1 MYAAL
6 GMGMHGEKPTSINK
20 DDLFKPL
27 QTYGKEYGFDIFMQ
41 SQRIQTIANTWEGVF
56 AVIPHQNLFFWLLF
70 VSLLRQSCTF
80 STPPYEVSTMAHYP
94 LFFVAVPQ

>member
-41 SQRIQTIANTWEGVF
+41 S
-56 AVIPHQNLFFWLLF
+56 
-70 VSLLRQSCTF
+70 
-80 STPPYEVSTMAHYP
+80 
-94 LFFVAVPQ
+94 